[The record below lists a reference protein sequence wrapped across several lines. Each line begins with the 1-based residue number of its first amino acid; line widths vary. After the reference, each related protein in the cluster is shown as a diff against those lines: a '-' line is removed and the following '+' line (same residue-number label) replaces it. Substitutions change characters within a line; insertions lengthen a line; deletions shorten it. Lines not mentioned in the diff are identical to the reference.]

1 MKIEWLL
8 RAAKDLDD
16 QLDYIEQDSIQAADA
31 VAERIQSQAKQ
42 LAQFPE
48 LGRAGRKRGTRELV
62 ISRTSLVV
70 VYRVRPKLERVEV
83 LRVLHARQQWLMAE
97 KERE

>member
-1 MKIEWLL
+1 LIIEWLPRANTTRNDQL
-8 RAAKDLDD
+8 TYIAQGSIRAAREVAS
-16 QLDYIEQDSIQAADA
+16 QIEQQTG
-31 VAERIQSQAKQ
+31 Q

-48 LGRAGRKRGTRELV
+48 LGRVGRKRGTRELV

-83 LRVLHARQQWLMAE
+83 LRVLHARQQWPMAE